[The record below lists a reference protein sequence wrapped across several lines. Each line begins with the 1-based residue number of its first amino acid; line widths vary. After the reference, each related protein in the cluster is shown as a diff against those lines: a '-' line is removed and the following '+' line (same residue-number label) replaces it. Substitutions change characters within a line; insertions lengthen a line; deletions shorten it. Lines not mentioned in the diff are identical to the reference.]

1 MHFCQRRCR
10 YKNKTLLKKKF
21 YKAERGD
28 FNVID
33 GRLYNNATK
42 IAGNSQ
48 IQQTEHI
55 KQDVENQQTAA
66 MFEQTVQKETKTAIA
81 RRNVN
86 NDELKN
92 DEEGGG
98 KGKYGKNSNGKN
110 KKSSEKTRLKILTR
124 QRVDYLI

>member
-21 YKAERGD
+21 YKAERG
-28 FNVID
+28 
-33 GRLYNNATK
+33 A
-42 IAGNSQ
+42 
-48 IQQTEHI
+48 EHI

-98 KGKYGKNSNGKN
+98 KGKYGKNSNVKN
-110 KKSSEKTRLKILTR
+110 KKSSEKDKVKNLNPTEGGLFDIKI
-124 QRVDYLI
+124 

>member
-1 MHFCQRRCR
+1 
-10 YKNKTLLKKKF
+10 
-21 YKAERGD
+21 
-28 FNVID
+28 
-33 GRLYNNATK
+33 
-42 IAGNSQ
+42 
-48 IQQTEHI
+48 
-55 KQDVENQQTAA
+55 

-98 KGKYGKNSNGKN
+98 KGKYGRIATEKIKNLPK
-110 KKSSEKTRLKILTR
+110 KTRLKILTR